1 MPETQKR
8 GRLGRRLAI
17 GIYTVALVYLV
28 VVGFASVIPQ
38 VFWPEADGETELDC
52 NEGLRS
58 LYDEVESTR
67 LSYLARKQ
75 SDPLKLREDLRSWD
89 EKMASLRKRC
99 DLDTVRQLERYRHRV
114 ELTLQRYLREEAPQA
129 DKVRRAV
136 ASPSK
141 RNE

>member
-38 VFWPEADGETELDC
+38 VFWPEADGRAELDC
-52 NEGLRS
+52 DKGLRS
-58 LYDEVESTR
+58 LYEEVESTR
-67 LSYLARKQ
+67 LSYLARER
-75 SDPLKLREDLRSWD
+75 SDALELRRSLRSWD
-89 EKMASLRKRC
+89 KKMAALRQRC
-99 DLDTVRQLERYRHRV
+99 DLDTVRELERYRHRV
-114 ELTLQRYLREEAPQA
+114 ELTLQRYMREEAPQA
-129 DKVRRAV
+129 DQVRRAV

-141 RNE
+141 RNQ